1 MALHYM
7 KSPQTP
13 QQQYL
18 EDARWTP
25 PPSTSAQAS
34 ASSGAVPQCLTVF
47 TDTLQFNFI
56 VPSFEK
62 VFFGQNYH
70 KYDFACLKCFHFI
83 SYLNLLLD
91 CAW

>member
-7 KSPQTP
+7 KSPQAP

-25 PPSTSAQAS
+25 PPLAS
-34 ASSGAVPQCLTVF
+34 PHAPSSSSVTQCLTLF

-70 KYDFACLKCFHFI
+70 KYDSHLIFDLHNILA
-83 SYLNLLLD
+83 
-91 CAW
+91 